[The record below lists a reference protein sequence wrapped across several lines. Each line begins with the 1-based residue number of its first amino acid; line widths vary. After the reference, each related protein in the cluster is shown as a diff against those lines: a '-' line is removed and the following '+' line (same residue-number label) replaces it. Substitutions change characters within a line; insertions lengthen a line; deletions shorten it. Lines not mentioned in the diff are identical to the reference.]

1 MIPKK
6 IKEKTT
12 IKGSDERK
20 EGVEKGARGAK
31 AKQMR
36 TKWENKQNKVTNINN
51 CCFIQQFASNSALNY
66 MQHVDVYVDVNV
78 AAKVSASVY
87 AAFMQ
92 MPFGFGFG
100 FGFGFWRGL
109 TFGCFG
115 F

>member
-6 IKEKTT
+6 AKRKND
-12 IKGSDERK
+12 DERK
-20 EGVEKGARGAK
+20 EGVEKGAK

-51 CCFIQQFASNSALNY
+51 CCFVQQFASNSALNY
-66 MQHVDVYVDVNV
+66 MQHVDVDGNV
-78 AAKVSASVY
+78 AAKVNVSVC

-100 FGFGFWRGL
+100 FGICSWRRL

>member
-1 MIPKK
+1 
-6 IKEKTT
+6 
-12 IKGSDERK
+12 
-20 EGVEKGARGAK
+20 
-31 AKQMR
+31 MR

-66 MQHVDVYVDVNV
+66 MQHVDVDVDVNV
-78 AAKVSASVY
+78 AAKVSASVC

-92 MPFGFGFG
+92 MPFGFG

>member
-1 MIPKK
+1 
-6 IKEKTT
+6 
-12 IKGSDERK
+12 
-20 EGVEKGARGAK
+20 
-31 AKQMR
+31 MR

-66 MQHVDVYVDVNV
+66 MQHVAVDVNV
-78 AAKVSASVY
+78 AAKVSVC

-100 FGFGFWRGL
+100 FGICSWRRL

>member
-1 MIPKK
+1 
-6 IKEKTT
+6 
-12 IKGSDERK
+12 
-20 EGVEKGARGAK
+20 
-31 AKQMR
+31 MR

-66 MQHVDVYVDVNV
+66 MQHVDVDVNV
-78 AAKVSASVY
+78 AAKVSASVC

>member
-1 MIPKK
+1 
-6 IKEKTT
+6 
-12 IKGSDERK
+12 
-20 EGVEKGARGAK
+20 
-31 AKQMR
+31 MR

-66 MQHVDVYVDVNV
+66 MQHVDVEVDVDVNV
-78 AAKVSASVY
+78 AAKVSASVC

-92 MPFGFGFG
+92 MPFGFG